1 MDPTLSSS
9 PPVLSPPRGRDH
21 ELVSYVGRH
30 GVVSI
35 GHVMAALGVGQA
47 SAYRRVAACIDRG
60 LLERLELLRREPNL
74 LRATRAG
81 LSYAGLGLPVAV
93 VSPGAVDHW
102 LRCASTA
109 LLLAEEFGA
118 ERVITER
125 ELRLMERLE
134 GRPIASAKLGELP
147 SGHPRLHR
155 PDLVVRPESGA
166 AQRPE
171 SLDPFG
177 RQAPSSSRTQGGGRA
192 SARACPDAEARSEH
206 LRLSSVRSSESRGQA
221 TDEVHQRAAR
231 TEDTEM
237 RSAPGVQKP
246 IAVEV
251 ELTPK
256 APRRLISIVRA
267 WRGADCVAEVR
278 YLCEPGVTRRAVDL
292 AIDKTYASP
301 KVRASEVVAR

>member
-1 MDPTLSSS
+1 MDLQLAS
-9 PPVLSPPRGRDH
+9 PPAVLCQPRSRDH

-35 GHVMAALGVGQA
+35 RHVMAALGVGQA

-60 LLERLELLRREPNL
+60 LLERLQLLRREPV
-74 LRATRAG
+74 
-81 LSYAGLGLPVAV
+81 PV

-102 LRCASTA
+102 LRCASTTPQ
-109 LLLAEEFGA
+109 LAAEFGP

-155 PDLVVRPESGA
+155 PDLVVFS
-166 AQRPE
+166 
-171 SLDPFG
+171 D
-177 RQAPSSSRTQGGGRA
+177 
-192 SARACPDAEARSEH
+192 H
-206 LRLSSVRSSESRGQA
+206 
-221 TDEVHQRAAR
+221 
-231 TEDTEM
+231 
-237 RSAPGVQKP
+237 GV

-256 APRRLISIVRA
+256 APRRLLSIVRA
-267 WRGADCVAEVR
+267 WRGTDCVAEVR
-278 YLCEPGVTRRAVDL
+278 YLCEPGSTRRAVDL
-292 AIDKTYASP
+292 AIEKTYAEP
-301 KVRASEVVAR
+301 KVRAFEVVAR

>member
-1 MDPTLSSS
+1 MDLQLAS
-9 PPVLSPPRGRDH
+9 PPAVLSPPRSRDH

-35 GHVMAALGVGQA
+35 RHVMAALGVGQA

-60 LLERLELLRREPNL
+60 LLERLQLLRREPNL

-93 VSPGAVDHW
+93 VSTGAVDHW

-109 LLLAEEFGA
+109 AQLVDEFGP

-125 ELRLMERLE
+125 ELRMMERLE
-134 GRPIASAKLGELP
+134 GRPVASAKLGELP

-155 PDLVVRPESGA
+155 PDLVVLPVGHPLISKFPYPSAPQG
-166 AQRPE
+166 
-171 SLDPFG
+171 
-177 RQAPSSSRTQGGGRA
+177 PSSPRTQGGWQGERTD
-192 SARACPDAEARSEH
+192 SCVTRS
-206 LRLSSVRSSESRGQA
+206 RP
-221 TDEVHQRAAR
+221 
-231 TEDTEM
+231 TEDTGM
-237 RSAPGVQKP
+237 RSGPEAL

-256 APRRLISIVRA
+256 APQRLLRIIRA
-267 WRGADCVAEVR
+267 WRGTDCVAEIR
-278 YLCEPGVTRRAVDL
+278 YLCQPGATRRAVDL
-292 AIDKTYASP
+292 AIDKTYAAP
-301 KVRASEVVAR
+301 KVRASVVVAR